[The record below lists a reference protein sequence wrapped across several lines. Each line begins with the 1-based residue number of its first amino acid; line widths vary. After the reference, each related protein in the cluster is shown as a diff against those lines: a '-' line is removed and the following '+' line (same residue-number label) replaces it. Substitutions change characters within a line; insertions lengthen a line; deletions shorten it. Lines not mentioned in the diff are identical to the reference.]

1 MAEAGRLPSMGSH
14 RVGHGWSDLAAAVA
28 GHLKEKFLICIILN
42 CIFLNGFAF
51 QLSTDSTDL
60 VHFVNAQGDFVL
72 KCPKIT
78 LVKCILY
85 GQTTLEKS
93 CCPKWILDPVIK
105 IIWAFF
111 PVSRQQLVFGHGKK
125 MRTIRMFSRLDTRCR
140 NTEDVCSGRL
150 IIFPMLSTVQSF
162 GFTILAFPGARLVS
176 LKVPI
181 LRTWS

>member
-1 MAEAGRLPSMGSH
+1 M
-14 RVGHGWSDLAAAVA
+14 
-28 GHLKEKFLICIILN
+28 ILN

-51 QLSTDSTDL
+51 QLSMDSTDL
-60 VHFVNAQGDFVL
+60 VHFVNAQGDFIL
-72 KCPKIT
+72 KYPRIT

-85 GQTTLEKS
+85 VQTTLEKS

-111 PVSRQQLVFGHGKK
+111 SPLEATACVWSWKK

-181 LRTWS
+181 LRT

>member
-1 MAEAGRLPSMGSH
+1 M
-14 RVGHGWSDLAAAVA
+14 
-28 GHLKEKFLICIILN
+28 ILN
-42 CIFLNGFAF
+42 CLFLNGFAF
-51 QLSTDSTDL
+51 QLSMDSTDL

-72 KCPKIT
+72 KCPRRA

-85 GQTTLEKS
+85 GQTTLKKS

-111 PVSRQQLVFGHGKK
+111 PLSRQQLVFCHGKK
-125 MRTIRMFSRLDTRCR
+125 MRTIRMFSRLDTRCQ

-181 LRTWS
+181 LRT